1 MPFQSKAD
9 CRGCSVPHRSVHR
22 TEEVWSLGPRIE
34 AVWCIICV
42 CVCAAQLKSYVAI
55 SSIYTDIFQG
65 WRTKAQIIALHGGDI
80 KAAEEI
86 ISQKEGEGLVDHHPD
101 SVHLKTYYATFPNEW
116 SQLRLLF
123 IASWFWFINKLYTP
137 HFELRFVLNWV
148 VKKRNRVSLQW
159 PWRPE
164 PK

>member
-1 MPFQSKAD
+1 MLLFCSPYICPSNPRLIVEVARPHTDRSTSQKKFGLLGLESKRCD
-9 CRGCSVPHRSVHR
+9 VSY
-22 TEEVWSLGPRIE
+22 
-34 AVWCIICV
+34 V

-101 SVHLKTYYATFPNEW
+101 SVHLKTYYATFPNE
-116 SQLRLLF
+116 
-123 IASWFWFINKLYTP
+123 
-137 HFELRFVLNWV
+137 
-148 VKKRNRVSLQW
+148 
-159 PWRPE
+159 
-164 PK
+164 